1 MLAPTPKQ
9 HSRCIAATVTRG
21 DRGGR
26 VPGDRKAIAFTVA
39 SARSLMDR
47 ASDYGSEG
55 WKFESSRARQFRSSV
70 PRRLDVG
77 VNITALQLFR
87 WAIV

>member
-1 MLAPTPKQ
+1 MPERTPKQ
-9 HSRCIAATVTRG
+9 HSRCIGATATHG
-21 DRGGR
+21 GLGGR

-55 WKFESSRARQFRSSV
+55 WKFESSRARQLLTISFQLATDDLRFFF
-70 PRRLDVG
+70 DVLAM
-77 VNITALQLFR
+77 IAAR
-87 WAIV
+87 

>member
-1 MLAPTPKQ
+1 MPKQ
-9 HSRCIAATVTRG
+9 HLRCIDATAIRG
-21 DRGGR
+21 DRGGQA
-26 VPGDRKAIAFTVA
+26 PGDRKAIAFTVA

-70 PRRLDVG
+70 PRGLDVG
-77 VNITALQLFR
+77 VSINALQLFR
-87 WAIV
+87 SAIV

>member
-1 MLAPTPKQ
+1 MED
-9 HSRCIAATVTRG
+9 RG

-26 VPGDRKAIAFTVA
+26 VRGGRKAVASKVA

-55 WKFESSRARQFRSSV
+55 WKFESSRARE
-70 PRRLDVG
+70 
-77 VNITALQLFR
+77 
-87 WAIV
+87 